1 MPDPTWRN
9 TPANI
14 VLGIKGGVTIA
25 ILCTA
30 MATIVLVLTL
40 SDPFEVYRTTFVK
53 GIAAYFAGGIV
64 AGAIGGVLRPLT
76 RWPMGKF
83 FVGALMGVMA
93 VTALRIAQDG
103 WHFWGP
109 HDPLYA
115 AIFAVIGIVVAFV
128 PRDALRARIRKN
140 KDDVLAARDSDVPTD
155 DEIF

>member
-1 MPDPTWRN
+1 MKERPVWRMPDPTWRN

-40 SDPFEVYRTTFVK
+40 SDPFEVYHTTFVK

-76 RWPMGKF
+76 RWAHGEVLRWRAHGRHGRYGPPHRPGRL
-83 FVGALMGVMA
+83 ALLG
-93 VTALRIAQDG
+93 TL
-103 WHFWGP
+103 
-109 HDPLYA
+109 
-115 AIFAVIGIVVAFV
+115 
-128 PRDALRARIRKN
+128 
-140 KDDVLAARDSDVPTD
+140 
-155 DEIF
+155 